1 MRSMG
6 LHPGA
11 LLALAALLLGGWLL
25 MPAPP
30 PAPAAPLA
38 QTCSPRPPVS
48 ISVVPGPPGRV
59 QVTLTATGTGNRL
72 VRLRFE
78 AATNAQ
84 VDLDG
89 QVRPIPFTL
98 DLPAGTT
105 QKSFAVVQVAPG
117 QAATVTRLV
126 VEDGCGEWPTFV
138 GGGTAALASPTPTRT
153 PTPTPTATPTPIA
166 LTANVWATP
175 DSAANVGLYTALAL
189 DGGGNPVVSYYD
201 LTNGDLKLLRCGNPT
216 CTAPPGCGA
225 GQNCL
230 ATPDTVGDVGQFT
243 SLRLDGAGNPVV
255 SYYDNTNGHLKVLR
269 CGNPTCTAPPGCGA
283 GQNCLATPDSTG
295 VVGLYTSLALDA
307 AGNPVISYY
316 AGFLTGDLKVLHC
329 GNPTCTAPPGCG
341 PGQNCLATPD
351 STGDVG
357 QYTSLRLDGAGNP
370 VVSYYDN
377 TNGDLK
383 VLRCGNPT
391 CTAPPGCGPGQ
402 NCIAIPDSAGNV
414 GQHTSLALD
423 AAGNPV
429 VSYHDVTNRDLKVL
443 RCGNPTCT
451 APPGCGAGQNCLATP
466 AFTGDVG
473 RFTSLRLDAA
483 GNPVVGYYDATNGD
497 LKLLRCGNPTCTTG
511 NTITTP
517 DTVGDVGR
525 YTALALDALG
535 RPVVSYRDE
544 TNGDLRLLYCASATC
559 PAGHTIVTVDTPDKQ
574 LGGSV
579 GRYSSLV
586 LDAAGNPVVS
596 YHGEVGSIANQLKLL
611 RCGNPTCTAGNTIAV
626 PDPLVLLTTDQVGW
640 YTSLRLDAAGNP
652 VVSYYDIA
660 NADLKVLHCG
670 NPTCTA
676 FVPNCAAGQNCVTT
690 PASTGFVGQHTAL
703 ALDAAGNP
711 VVSYQDQTNGD
722 LKLLH
727 CGNPTC
733 TGGNTIAT
741 PDSAG
746 NVGGWT
752 SLRLDAAGTPVVSY
766 YDLTNGDLKLLHCGN
781 PTCTGGNTI
790 ATPDS
795 TGDVGLYTALAL
807 DAAGNPVVSYYD
819 VTNRDLKVLRCGNPT
834 CTANNTIATPDSM
847 GDVGQYTSLRLDGAG
862 NPVVSYYDFTNG
874 DLKVLHCGN
883 PTCTAGN
890 AIATP
895 DSTGDVGLYTALALD
910 AAGNPVVSYYDA
922 TNGDLK
928 VLHCV
933 NPTCT
938 GLP

>member
-1 MRSMG
+1 MRPAG

-11 LLALAALLLGGWLL
+11 LLALAALLLGGALL
-25 MPAPP
+25 MPPPP

-48 ISVVPGPPGRV
+48 VSVVPGPPGRV
-59 QVTLTATGTGNRL
+59 QVTLTATGTSNRL

-89 QVRPIPFTL
+89 QVRPVPFTL

-138 GGGTAALASPTPTRT
+138 GGGVAALASPTPTRT

-175 DSAANVGLYTALAL
+175 DSAANVGLYTSLAL
-189 DGGGNPVVSYYD
+189 DGGGKPVVSYYD
-201 LTNGDLKLLRCGNPT
+201 LTNGDLKVLHCGNPT
-216 CTAPPGCGA
+216 CTAG
-225 GQNCL
+225 NTI
-230 ATPDTVGDVGQFT
+230 ATPDSTGDVGWFT
-243 SLRLDGAGNPVV
+243 SLALDAAGNPVV
-255 SYYDNTNGHLKVLR
+255 SYYDGTNGRLKVLH
-269 CGNPTCTAPPGCGA
+269 CGNPTCTAG
-283 GQNCLATPDSTG
+283 NTIATPDSTG

-307 AGNPVISYY
+307 AGNPVVSYY
-316 AGFLTGDLKVLHC
+316 AGFLAGDLKVLHC
-329 GNPTCTAPPGCG
+329 GNPTCTAG
-341 PGQNCLATPD
+341 NTIATPD
-351 STGDVG
+351 STGEVG

-370 VVSYYDN
+370 VVSYYDA

-383 VLRCGNPT
+383 VLHCGNPT
-391 CTAPPGCGPGQ
+391 CTAG
-402 NCIAIPDSAGNV
+402 NTIATPDSTGNV
-414 GQHTSLALD
+414 GQYTSLALD

-429 VSYHDVTNRDLKVL
+429 VSYYDRTNGDLKVL
-443 RCGNPTCT
+443 HCGNPTCT
-451 APPGCGAGQNCLATP
+451 APLGCGAGQNCVTTP

-483 GNPVVGYYDATNGD
+483 GNPVVSYYDQTNGD

-517 DTVGDVGR
+517 DTAGDVGR

-544 TNGDLRLLYCASATC
+544 TNGDLRLLYCASTTC
-559 PAGHTIVTVDTPDKQ
+559 PAGHTLVTVDIPDPQ
-574 LGGSV
+574 LGGTSV
-579 GRYSSLV
+579 GQYSSLV

-596 YHGEVGSIANQLKLL
+596 YSGEFGSIANELKLL
-611 RCGNPTCTAGNTIAV
+611 RCGNPTCTAGNTITT
-626 PDPLVLLTTDQVGW
+626 PDPLVFIAGRVGW
-640 YTSLRLDAAGNP
+640 FTSLRLDAAGNP
-652 VVSYYDIA
+652 VVSYYDIT
-660 NADLKVLHCG
+660 NAYLKVLHCG

-676 FVPNCAAGQNCVTT
+676 RIPNCAAGQNCVTT
-690 PASTGFVGQHTAL
+690 PASTGVVGQHTSL

-711 VVSYQDQTNGD
+711 VVSYWDQTNGD
-722 LKLLH
+722 LKVLH

-733 TGGNTIAT
+733 TAGNTIAT

-752 SLRLDAAGTPVVSY
+752 SLRLDAAGNPVVSY
-766 YDLTNGDLKLLHCGN
+766 YDFTNGVLKLLHCGN

-795 TGDVGLYTALAL
+795 TGNVGPHTSLAL
-807 DAAGNPVVSYYD
+807 DAAGNPVVSYFD
-819 VTNRDLKVLRCGNPT
+819 FTNRDLKVLRCGNPT
-834 CTANNTIATPDSM
+834 CTANNTVATPDST
-847 GDVGQYTSLRLDGAG
+847 GDVGEFTSLALDAAG

-890 AIATP
+890 TIATP
-895 DSTGDVGLYTALALD
+895 DSAGDVGLYTALALD
-910 AAGNPVVSYYDA
+910 AAGNPVVSYYDF
-922 TNGDLK
+922 TNRALK
-928 VLHCV
+928 VLRCV